1 MAHSLSFIV
10 DSFLPSFRYIGTFIA
25 DFHRTLIYGGM
36 FLYPANADSPGG
48 KLRLLYECNPASF
61 LMEQAGGR
69 GTDGSRDILDKKPST
84 IHDRTPV
91 FIGEFKISRPPNA

>member
-10 DSFLPSFRYIGTFIA
+10 DSFLPHRYIGTFIA